1 MNVEE
6 QNQSNYRANQKRKRN
21 NHPMKIKSKTNRSNT
36 LQLLANQFNVLSFL
50 TSID

>member
-21 NHPMKIKSKTNRSNT
+21 NHPMKIKSKTNRAIT

>member
-6 QNQSNYRANQKRKRN
+6 QNQSNYRANQKHKRK
-21 NHPMKIKSKTNRSNT
+21 NHPMKIKSKSNRAII

-50 TSID
+50 TSND